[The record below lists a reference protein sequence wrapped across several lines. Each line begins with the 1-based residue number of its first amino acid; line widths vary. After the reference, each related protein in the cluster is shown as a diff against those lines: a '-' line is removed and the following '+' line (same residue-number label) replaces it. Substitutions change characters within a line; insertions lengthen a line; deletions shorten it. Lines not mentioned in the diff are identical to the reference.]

1 MWTCGGVCDAIAMNA
16 ERTLSVTI
24 LAGTKDF
31 PPELRGCS
39 NHAHITV
46 VHILECAHISVLPLY
61 LRHWIVVDHYCTFDL
76 EYLVGH

>member
-1 MWTCGGVCDAIAMNA
+1 MCVDV
-16 ERTLSVTI
+16 ERTLAVTI
-24 LAGTKDF
+24 LAGKSIV
-31 PPELRGCS
+31 PSELRGFSDC
-39 NHAHITV
+39 AHRSV